1 MSTYPTCLWRPTSAR
16 SFALVALGATLWGT
30 DPLFRQGLAL
40 ELPAPVIVLVEQLL
54 PTLLLAPFVLRGL
67 RRARRCFNTGDWVA
81 LVVLGCGASALAT
94 LLFTLAF
101 TYGNPTTPVLLQQ
114 LQPLFALTGARFLLG
129 ERLQRRFGLYLLG
142 GMVGA
147 YLVAFANPLR
157 VGVRG
162 WTPALL
168 AFTAAGLWGI
178 GTVLGRRLGAKV
190 PFEELT
196 AIRLVFG
203 LIAAGVVVA
212 VDGDTGVLAHLSAKA
227 VLALALLALVPGLF
241 ALLIY
246 YRGLRGTPAS
256 AATLGEL
263 AFPLSALLLDYLAFH
278 TLLSSTQWLGAGVLA
293 GTMITMGL
301 VRANGT
307 PTGVEVPQF
316 QTAGAQLSRSDSDGV
331 FWRWPKI
338 SRPNHWPS
346 A

>member
-1 MSTYPTCLWRPTSAR
+1 MPSPTSTDRTSMDPASLWRPTSAR
-16 SFALVALGATLWGT
+16 SFALVALGAALWGT

-67 RRARRCFNTGDWVA
+67 RRARQCFTTGDWVA
-81 LVVLGCGASALAT
+81 LIVLGCGASALAT

-114 LQPLFALTGARFLLG
+114 LQPLFALTGARILLD
-129 ERLQRRFGLYLLG
+129 ERLQRRFGFYLLG

-162 WTPALL
+162 WTAALL
-168 AFTAAGLWGI
+168 AVTAAGLWGM

-196 AIRLVFG
+196 ALRLVFG
-203 LIAAGVVVA
+203 LVAAGVVV
-212 VDGDTGVLAHLSAKA
+212 GFEGGTGVMAHLSAKA
-227 VLALALLALVPGLF
+227 VLALVLLALVPGLF

-278 TLLSSTQWLGAGVLA
+278 TLLSSTQWLGAGVLTC
-293 GTMITMGL
+293 TMIIMGL
-301 VRANGT
+301 ARANGI
-307 PTGVEVPQF
+307 PTGVEVPQLRAVE
-316 QTAGAQLSRSDSDGV
+316 T
-331 FWRWPKI
+331 
-338 SRPNHWPS
+338 
-346 A
+346 